1 LQGSLAS
8 FCINIT
14 KPFSLNIL
22 EYQLLFQ
29 GNKGAKPFRQKAEA
43 IMLSA
48 QWQQKIAGYLSWLII
63 GLSGLILVGWV
74 LQLRPLVSLGTGLIS
89 IKANTALCFLAFS
102 LATLLIYR
110 RAPSWMPALLAFS
123 IMGLSTLVIAQDL
136 LGRPL
141 GVDEFFFQ
149 DFDFDPSNTTGPG
162 RMSPFTAISFV
173 LLGFSLISFDR
184 PNNQFRQPAIL
195 AVYTIGMITLISYPF
210 KASSISGLFALTTM
224 AVQTAILLILSAST
238 LFLLQPDT
246 PLKRTILAPDS
257 LGRYTR
263 QLLLAASV
271 IPFLLGWIVNV
282 AETQLLVSSQTSEA
296 LIVIGAV
303 LLLVIV
309 VLNSSQHLRNQ
320 SDRRQIAEL
329 DFRNTQL
336 QLEAVLENSPSAIF
350 TKSAD
355 GSYQLVNRNFAA
367 LVDLPREAILGQT
380 SRTIFPP
387 EIAEQADQEDQQI
400 LSSGQPMVTERRF
413 RQGESEL
420 ILQST
425 KFPLLDHDGNIL
437 GIGGIWTDVSERAR
451 LVEDLRRS
459 NAELEQ
465 FAYVAS
471 HDLQEPLR
479 MVSSYMQLLE
489 SRYRESL
496 DQDAKE
502 FIDFAVDGANRMQRL
517 IQDLLA
523 FSRVGTRGKGL
534 EPIQTREA
542 LDLALR
548 NLTNTIDQ
556 NQVQFVIED
565 LPEIKAD
572 LNQVVQVFQNIIA
585 NAIKFRSKETPR
597 IQIVAQ
603 PNLDMAQFSITD
615 NGIGFD
621 TKHADRIFVI
631 FQRLNNRSEYGG
643 TGIGL
648 AICKKIVER
657 HGGRIWVESRE
668 GHGST
673 FHFTL
678 PLTESAIR
686 QLDQQKDSR
695 KTIQKERAETV
706 EERAGRML

>member
-1 LQGSLAS
+1 M
-8 FCINIT
+8 
-14 KPFSLNIL
+14 FS
-22 EYQLLFQ
+22 
-29 GNKGAKPFRQKAEA
+29 
-43 IMLSA
+43 S
-48 QWQQKIAGYLSWLII
+48 QWQRTAARYLSWLII
-63 GLSGLILVGWV
+63 ALSGLILVGWA
-74 LQLRPLVSLGTGLIS
+74 LQVRPLVSLGTGLIS
-89 IKANTALCFLAFS
+89 IKANTAICFLTFG

-110 RAPSWMPALLAFS
+110 RAPSWMLVVLSVF
-123 IMGLSTLVIAQDL
+123 IIGLSALVIAQDL
-136 LGRPL
+136 LGQSL
-141 GVDEFFFQ
+141 GVDEFFFR

-162 RMSPFTAISFV
+162 RMSPFTAISFI
-173 LLGFSLISFDR
+173 LLGFSLISLDR
-184 PNNQFRQPAIL
+184 PENQFRQPAIL
-195 AVYTIGMITLISYPF
+195 AVYTVSMITLISYPF

-224 AVQTAILLILSAST
+224 AIQTAILFALSALN

-246 PLKRTILAPDS
+246 TLKRSVLAPDS

-263 QLLLAASV
+263 QLLVAATV
-271 IPFLLGWIVNV
+271 IPFLLGWMVNT
-282 AETQLLVSSQTSEA
+282 AETQLLISPRISQA
-296 LIVIGAV
+296 LIVIGAI
-303 LLLVIV
+303 LLLVAV
-309 VLNSSQHLRNQ
+309 VLNSSQHLREQ
-320 SDRRQIAEL
+320 SNRRQIAEL

-336 QLEAVLENSPSAIF
+336 QLEAVLENSQSAVF

-355 GSYQLVNRNFAA
+355 GTYQLVNRNFAA

-380 SRTIFPP
+380 SRKIFPP
-387 EIAEQADQEDQQI
+387 DIAEQADQEDQQI
-400 LSSGQPMVTERRF
+400 LTSGNPVVSELRL
-413 RQGESEL
+413 RQGESDL
-420 ILQST
+420 TLQVS
-425 KFPLLDHDGNIL
+425 KFPLLDKDGNIL

-489 SRYRESL
+489 SRYRENL

-523 FSRVGTRGKGL
+523 FSRVGTRGKQP
-534 EPIQTREA
+534 EPIQSREA

-556 NQVQFVIED
+556 NQAQLEIGS

-585 NAIKFRSKETPR
+585 NAIKFRSEHTPR
-597 IQIVAQ
+597 IQIVAE
-603 PNLDMAQFSITD
+603 PDIDMAQFSITD

-648 AICKKIVER
+648 AICKKIIER

-686 QLDQQKDSR
+686 QQGSPP
-695 KTIQKERAETV
+695 TTQKEQAETV